1 MSKMYNV
8 SSSPHVRSKLT
19 TENVMFA
26 VVLSLVPTALIG
38 VRVHGINALIT
49 ILASIIAAVV
59 TEFIFDKITHKPNT
73 IRDFSA
79 VVTGLLLALCMPEG
93 TNVALPILG
102 SVFAILVVKNLF
114 GGLGKNFMNPAL
126 AGRCFLLISFGT
138 AMTSYKLDAVSAATP
153 LVDLANGARVDIASI
168 ILGTSNGVIGSSA
181 LGLLIG
187 GLFLWCIGGITLEI
201 PVAAIATFTIFIGLF
216 GGQGFDPLFLLT
228 HVCTGGILMGAF
240 FMATDPVTSPVTSS
254 GQIVFGI
261 IVGLLSAL
269 FRVKGSA
276 ADSVSYAIIISNL
289 MVPIIDEYIV
299 PKPFGHRAPK
309 EKTSGSKIPR
319 SAVVL
324 CAITLLAGLALS
336 GIFAMTKDTIAE
348 QEAAAAAEAYK
359 AVLPDADSFKSNETM
374 DAAIEALAGGTYG
387 TDFGKVTINEAYEA
401 VDASGNT
408 IGTVVSVTSGDGFD
422 GNVTVAVGIL
432 TDGTI
437 SGIDFTELHE
447 TAGMGMRCGEDEWKS
462 QFTGRNVPSFTLN
475 KAGGSTSD
483 EEIDSVS
490 GASVTS
496 GAVVNAVNA
505 AIDFV
510 ASNAN

>member
-1 MSKMYNV
+1 MSKLYNV

-26 VVLSLVPTALIG
+26 VVLALLPTTVIG

-49 ILASIIAAVV
+49 IAASIAAAVL
-59 TEFIFDKITHKPNT
+59 TEFVFDKITHKPNT
-73 IRDFSA
+73 VRDFSA

-93 TNVALPILG
+93 TSPALPIIG
-102 SVFAILVVKNLF
+102 AVFAILVVKNLF

-138 AMTSYKLDAVSAATP
+138 AMTTYQLDAVSAATP
-153 LVDLANGARVDIASI
+153 LADLANGARVDIASV

-187 GLFLWCIGGITLEI
+187 GLFLWCIGGITMEI
-201 PVAAIATFTIFIGLF
+201 PLAAILSFALFMGLF

-240 FMATDPVTSPVTSS
+240 FMATDPVTSPVTST

-261 IVGLLSAL
+261 VVGVLSGL

-276 ADSVSYAIIISNL
+276 ADSVSYAIVISNL
-289 MVPIIDEYIV
+289 LVPMIDEYIV
-299 PKPFGHRAPK
+299 PKPWGHRAQK
-309 EKTSGSKIPR
+309 EKTSGSRIPR
-319 SAVVL
+319 SAVIL
-324 CAITLLAGLALS
+324 CTITLLAGLALS

-348 QEAAAAAEAYK
+348 QEAAAAAESYK
-359 AVLPDADSFKSNETM
+359 AVLPDADSFNSNDAM
-374 DAAIEALAGGTYG
+374 DAAIQALEGGTYG
-387 TDFGKVTINEAYEA
+387 TEFGKVTINEAFEA
-401 VDASGNT
+401 VDASGSS
-408 IGTVVSVTSGDGFD
+408 IGYAINVTSGDGFD
-422 GNVTVAVGIL
+422 GNITLAVGIL
-432 TDGTI
+432 SDGTI
-437 SGIDFTELHE
+437 SGISFTELHE
-447 TAGMGMRCGEDEWKS
+447 TAGMGMRCDEDAFKD
-462 QFTGRNVPSFTLN
+462 QFAGKNVAAFTLN
-475 KAGGSTSD
+475 KAGGSTTD
-483 EEIDSVS
+483 EEIDSIS
-490 GASVTS
+490 GASVSS

-505 AIDFV
+505 ALDFF